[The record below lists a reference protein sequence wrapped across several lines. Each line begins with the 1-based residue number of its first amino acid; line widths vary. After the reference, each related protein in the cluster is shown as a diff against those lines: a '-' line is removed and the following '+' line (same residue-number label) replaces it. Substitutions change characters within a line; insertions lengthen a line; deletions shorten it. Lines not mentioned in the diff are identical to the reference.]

1 MTTKKWRLWT
11 MLGVLALAPPRV
23 LPAQEVERIRG
34 SEVAVYNLAGRAE
47 IVRGEGADVVV
58 RVSRGG
64 KDAGRLCVE
73 TGEVRGR
80 QTLRV
85 VYPGDEIVYP
95 EFGGSRKNL
104 IVADDGTFPDGV
116 SALLALLGW
125 GGDRVTI
132 RGSGGDGIEAWADL
146 VIEVP
151 VGQRAAVYLGAG
163 TIEARGVDGRLDLD
177 MGPGSVTATAMAGA
191 LAIDTSAGTVRVSG
205 MGGNLSVD
213 TGSGSIDVE
222 NLTAGAKVELDTGS
236 GGIDVKNVTGS
247 GEVELDTRSGD
258 VSARA
263 VQARRL
269 IVDTG
274 SGSVKL
280 KGVASPD
287 IAVDTGSGSVEL
299 ELLTDVDALK
309 VDTGSGSVTVSV
321 PSDLGGT
328 MEIDT
333 GSGGIEPDIPVQ
345 VRSASR
351 DHLRGLI
358 GDGRG
363 RIVIDTG
370 SGSVHLVG
378 N

>member
-1 MTTKKWRLWT
+1 MTTKKWRLWM

-23 LPAQEVERIRG
+23 LPAQEVERVRG
-34 SEVAVYNLAGRAE
+34 SEVAAYNLAGRAE

-64 KDAGRLCVE
+64 KEAGRLRVE

-80 QTLRV
+80 QTLGV
-85 VYPGDEIVYP
+85 VYPEDEIVYS

-104 IVADDGTFPDGV
+104 IVADDGTFPDGG

-132 RGSGGDGIEAWADL
+132 RDSGDGIEAWADL
-146 VIEVP
+146 AIEVP
-151 VGQRAAVYLGAG
+151 AGQRAAVYLGAG
-163 TIEARGVDGRLDLD
+163 AIEARGVDGRLDLD
-177 MGPGSVTATAMAGA
+177 TGAGSVTATAMSGT
-191 LAIDTSAGTVRVSG
+191 LAIDTGAGKVRVSG

-222 NLTAGAKVELDTGS
+222 NLTGSGEVELDTGS
-236 GGIDVKNVTGS
+236 GG
-247 GEVELDTRSGD
+247 

-263 VQARRL
+263 VHARRL

-274 SGSVKL
+274 SGGVIL

-299 ELLTDVDALK
+299 ELLTDVDALN

-321 PSDLGGT
+321 PPDLGGT

-333 GSGGIEPDIPVQ
+333 GSGGIDPDIPVQ
-345 VRSASR
+345 VGSVSR
-351 DHLRGLI
+351 NHLRGLI

-363 RIVIDTG
+363 RIVINTG

>member
-1 MTTKKWRLWT
+1 
-11 MLGVLALAPPRV
+11 MLGVLALAPPPRV
-23 LPAQEVERIRG
+23 LAAQEVERLRG
-34 SEVAVYNLAGRAE
+34 SEVAVYNLAGRME

-64 KDAGRLCVE
+64 NDAGRLRVE
-73 TGEVRGR
+73 TGETRGR

-95 EFGGSRKNL
+95 GFGGSRKNL
-104 IVADDGTFPDGV
+104 IVAADGTFPDAV
-116 SALLALLGW
+116 SALFALLGW

-132 RGSGGDGIEAWADL
+132 WGSGDGIEAWADL

-163 TIEARGVDGRLDLD
+163 AIEARGVDGRLDLD
-177 MGPGSVTATAMAGA
+177 MGAGSVTATA
-191 LAIDTSAGTVRVSG
+191 LAIDTGAGKVRVSG

-236 GGIDVKNVTGS
+236 GG
-247 GEVELDTRSGD
+247 

-263 VQARRL
+263 VEARRL

-299 ELLTDVDALK
+299 ELLTDVDTLG

-321 PSDLGGT
+321 PADFGAAI
-328 MEIDT
+328 EIDT
-333 GSGGIEPDIPVQ
+333 GSGGIDSDIPVR
-345 VRSASR
+345 VRSVSR
-351 DHLRGLI
+351 NHLRGLI

-370 SGSVHLVG
+370 SGSVHLVA

>member
-11 MLGVLALAPPRV
+11 MLGVLALAPPPR
-23 LPAQEVERIRG
+23 LLAAQEVERLRG
-34 SEVAVYNLAGRAE
+34 SEVAVYNLAGRME
-47 IVRGEGADVVV
+47 IVRGEGDDVVV

-64 KDAGRLCVE
+64 NDAGRLHVE
-73 TGEVRGR
+73 TGEIRGR

-95 EFGGSRKNL
+95 GFGGSRKNL
-104 IVADDGTFPDGV
+104 IVAADGTFPDGV
-116 SALLALLGW
+116 SALFALLGW

-132 RGSGGDGIEAWADL
+132 RGSGDGIEAWADL

-163 TIEARGVDGRLDLD
+163 AIEARGVDGRLDLD
-177 MGPGSVTATAMAGA
+177 MGAGSVTATAMSGA
-191 LAIDTSAGTVRVSG
+191 LAIDTGAGKVRVSG

-222 NLTAGAKVELDTGS
+222 NLTAGDKVELDTGS
-236 GGIDVKNVTGS
+236 GG
-247 GEVELDTRSGD
+247 

-287 IAVDTGSGSVEL
+287 IAVDTGSGSVQL
-299 ELLTDVDALK
+299 ELLTDVDTLD

-321 PSDLGGT
+321 PADFGAAI
-328 MEIDT
+328 EIDT
-333 GSGGIEPDIPVQ
+333 GSGGIDSDIPVR
-345 VRSASR
+345 VRSVSR

>member
-23 LPAQEVERIRG
+23 LAAQEVERIRG

-64 KDAGRLCVE
+64 NDAGRLRVE

-104 IVADDGTFPDGV
+104 IVADDGTFPEGG

-132 RGSGGDGIEAWADL
+132 RGSGDGIEAWADL

-163 TIEARGVDGRLDLD
+163 AIEARGVDGRLDID

-247 GEVELDTRSGD
+247 GEVELDTGSGG

-287 IAVDTGSGSVEL
+287 ITVDTGSGSVEL

-321 PSDLGGT
+321 PPDLGAT

-333 GSGGIEPDIPVQ
+333 GSGGIEPDIPVK
-345 VRSASR
+345 VGSVSR